1 MNAIPGN
8 IIRQILLLLF
18 IILLAW
24 ILFDELKFFLPAF
37 LGAYTL
43 YIMMRKYM
51 FILHGKKKWK
61 KGWAAAVLMLLSFL
75 VILLPIFVM
84 VNMLASKIGFAI
96 QHSEQVMTSIQ
107 TFIAKY
113 ENQYGLN
120 IATDEN
126 TQKITGWIAATLPKL
141 LGATLNTLL
150 SVVMMYFILYF
161 MLTEGRRMESTS
173 QNWLPLKDEN
183 IQILKK
189 DLNGM
194 VLSNAIG
201 IPLIA
206 LAQGIVGLIG
216 YLLIG
221 VPQPWFWFVI
231 TTIGAMLPVIG
242 AAVAYIPVSI
252 LLFASGDPTRGIIM
266 LVFGFLFIG
275 TTDNLFRF
283 WLQKKLGD
291 VHPLITAFGVIIG
304 INLFGFIGL
313 IFGPILISLFLLL
326 IKVYVNEF
334 TLHKRGINKVVD
346 DAVGIE
352 NKEAAISRKDT

>member
-1 MNAIPGN
+1 MNAIPNN
-8 IIRQILLLLF
+8 IVRQILMLLF
-18 IILLAW
+18 IILLGW
-24 ILFDELKFFLPAF
+24 ILFDELKFFLPAI

-43 YIMMRKYM
+43 YMIMRKYM

-61 KGWAAAVLMLLSFL
+61 KGWAATMLMLISFL

-84 VNMLASKIGFAI
+84 VNMLAGKIGFAI
-96 QHSEQVMTSIQ
+96 SHSEEVVTSIQ
-107 TFIAKY
+107 TYVQKY
-113 ENQYGLN
+113 EQQYGMN
-120 IATDEN
+120 IATEEN

-161 MLTEGRRMESTS
+161 MLTEGRKMEASS
-173 QNWLPLKDEN
+173 QQWMPLKDEN
-183 IQILKK
+183 TLMLKK

-206 LAQGIVGLIG
+206 IAQGIVGVIG
-216 YLLIG
+216 YIIIG

-231 TTIGAMLPVIG
+231 TIIGAMLPVIG
-242 AAVAYIPVSI
+242 AAVAYIPIAI
-252 LLFASGDPTRGIIM
+252 LLFATGDTTRGIIM
-266 LVFGFLFIG
+266 IFFGFLIIG

-334 TLHKRGINKVVD
+334 SLHKRGINKTVD

-352 NKEAAISRKDT
+352 NVERGKGES

>member
-1 MNAIPGN
+1 MNTIPNN

-18 IILLAW
+18 ILMLGW

-51 FILHGKKKWK
+51 FILTGRYKWK
-61 KGWAAAVLMLLSFL
+61 KGLAAAILMLISFL
-75 VILLPIFVM
+75 VILLPIFLLI
-84 VNMLASKIGFAI
+84 NMMTSKVGYAI
-96 QHSEQVMTSIQ
+96 SHSEQVLNSIQ
-107 TFIAKY
+107 NYVSKY
-113 ENQYGLN
+113 EAQYSFDIIN
-120 IATDEN
+120 EQS
-126 TQKITGWIAATLPKL
+126 TQKITGWVASTLPKIL
-141 LGATLNTLL
+141 NATLNTLL
-150 SVVMMYFILYF
+150 SVVIMYLILYF
-161 MLTEGRRMESTS
+161 MLTEGRRMESTLYDS
-173 QNWLPLKDEN
+173 VPLKDEN
-183 IQILKK
+183 ILMLRK

-206 LAQGIVGLIG
+206 IAQGVVAVIG
-216 YLLIG
+216 YILIG
-221 VPQPWFWFVI
+221 VEQPWFWFVVTCI
-231 TTIGAMLPVIG
+231 AAMLPVVG
-242 AAVAYIPVSI
+242 AALAYIPIGI
-252 LLFASGDPTRGIIM
+252 LFFAEGDSTRGII
-266 LVFGFLFIG
+266 LLIFGFLIIG

-304 INLFGFIGL
+304 VSLFGFIGL
-313 IFGPILISLFLLL
+313 VFGPILISLFLLM

-334 TLHKRGINKVVD
+334 SIHKRNLNKSVD

-352 NKEAAISRKDT
+352 NRS